1 MNYSNNITIQNFIEQ
16 LIDVLKYENTYR
28 EPNGKK
34 LDIPFL
40 VSVLWQD
47 LENNHRPYDEFCS
60 DLRNC
65 NNYNITIE
73 DYDYYIC
80 KANVIIYNAIKDS
93 DGWGYIEANFR
104 YEIIFSYDERNWG
117 YCECKPGDPDYRE
130 DKHCCGHGCDWNA
143 PSIEVRKSFLVS
155 NHSWSGDEH
164 DYWDFEDKFYAD
176 DKEENEKKLLAER
189 ECKIRNLKETIE
201 NAQKKLKELEKKL
214 ENL

>member
-1 MNYSNNITIQNFIEQ
+1 MNYSNNSIFQNFVEQ
-16 LIDVLKYENTYR
+16 LIEALKYENECR
-28 EPNGKK
+28 EQNGEK

-40 VSVLWQD
+40 ISCLCQD
-47 LENNHRPYDEFCS
+47 LENNHRRYDEFCS

-104 YEIIFSYDERNWG
+104 YEITFGYDERNWG

-130 DKHCCGHGCDWNA
+130 DKGCCGHGCDWYA

-155 NHSWSGDEH
+155 QRLWSGDEH
-164 DYWDFEDKFYAD
+164 DYWDFEDKFYAN
-176 DKEENEKKLLAER
+176 DKEENQKKLLAER

-201 NAQKKLKELEKKL
+201 NAQKKLKELE
-214 ENL
+214 NL

>member
-1 MNYSNNITIQNFIEQ
+1 MNYSNNTVFQYFIEQ
-16 LIDVLKYENTYR
+16 LIEALKYENECR
-28 EPNGKK
+28 EPNGGK

-40 VSVLWQD
+40 ISCLCQD
-47 LENNHRPYDEFCS
+47 LENNHRQYDEFSS

-73 DYDYYIC
+73 NYDYYIC

-93 DGWGYIEANFR
+93 DGCRYIEANFR
-104 YEIIFSYDERNWG
+104 YEITFGYDERYLG

-130 DKHCCGHGCDWNA
+130 DKGCCGHGCDWEA
-143 PSIEVRKSFLVS
+143 PTIEVRKSFLVS
-155 NHSWSGDEH
+155 NRTWRGDEH
-164 DYWDFEDKFYAD
+164 NYWDFEDKFYAD

-189 ECKIRNLKETIE
+189 EYKIKNLKETIE
-201 NAQKKLKELEKKL
+201 NAQKELKKL